1 MSGCGSC
8 RGGVHPLPQEP
19 KGGQAPRPVPMR
31 PSVISFVLLVIKRVG
46 GNDMVRRVRFFTVVF
61 LIILV
66 LGGKVYASGG
76 MKVTN
81 EMIYTKLLEI
91 EKRQAIL
98 EAQFREFKEQVDKRF
113 EQVDKRFE
121 DVNKRFED
129 MNKRFEDM
137 NKRFEDMNKRFEDM
151 NKRFEELREDM
162 NKRFEQMMK
171 FMELMLLIFT
181 SLVVAVIGFAYWDR
195 RTIIRKAKEESVEEV
210 GNKYNLSLIMKL
222 IEALRELAREDE
234 RVARVLRQFDLL

>member
-1 MSGCGSC
+1 
-8 RGGVHPLPQEP
+8 
-19 KGGQAPRPVPMR
+19 
-31 PSVISFVLLVIKRVG
+31 
-46 GNDMVRRVRFFTVVF
+46 MVRRIRFFMMLFLSVV
-61 LIILV
+61 V
-66 LGGKVYASGG
+66 LGGKVYAGSG

-81 EMIYTKLLEI
+81 EMIYAKLLEI

-98 EAQFREFKEQVDKRF
+98 EAQFREFKEQVNKRFENLREDMNKRF
-113 EQVDKRFE
+113 EQVD
-121 DVNKRFED
+121 
-129 MNKRFEDM
+129 KRFEDM

-210 GNKYNLSLIMKL
+210 GRRFSLEQIKKL
-222 IEALRELAREDE
+222 IEVLRELAREDE
-234 RVARVLRQFDLL
+234 KVARVLRQFGLL